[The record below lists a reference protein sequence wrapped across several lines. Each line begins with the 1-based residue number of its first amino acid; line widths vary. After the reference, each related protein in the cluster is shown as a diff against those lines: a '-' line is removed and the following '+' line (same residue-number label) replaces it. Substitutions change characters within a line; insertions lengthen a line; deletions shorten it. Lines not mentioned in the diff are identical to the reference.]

1 MPMKQGPTAVQAAL
15 NGLCPRCGAKTLF
28 IGPIRFA
35 VRCRACG
42 QDFRRF
48 NVGDGPAA
56 FLTLGIGALIVILAV
71 TLELTAHPPVW
82 LHALLWLP
90 LTLIATIFSLR
101 IAKAG
106 MLALEYRHQAREGR
120 LGNDDEEFD
129 DAE

>member
-1 MPMKQGPTAVQAAL
+1 MSEGPTVVRAAL
-15 NGLCPRCGAKTLF
+15 HGLCPRCGAKTLF

-56 FLTLGIGALIVILAV
+56 FLTLAIGALIVVLAV
-71 TLELTAHPPVW
+71 GLELSFNPPVW
-82 LHALLWLP
+82 LHVALWLP
-90 LTLIATIFSLR
+90 LTLVATLFSLR
-101 IAKAG
+101 IAKAA

-120 LGNDDEEFD
+120 LGTDE
-129 DAE
+129 DADGAE

>member
-1 MPMKQGPTAVQAAL
+1 MPMSEGPTVVRAAL
-15 NGLCPRCGAKTLF
+15 HGLCPRCGAKTLF

-56 FLTLGIGALIVILAV
+56 FLTLAIGALIVVLAV
-71 TLELTAHPPVW
+71 GLELSFNPPVW
-82 LHALLWLP
+82 LHVALWLP
-90 LTLIATIFSLR
+90 LTLVATLFSLR
-101 IAKAG
+101 IAKAA

-120 LGNDDEEFD
+120 LGTDE
-129 DAE
+129 DADGAE